1 MTNAMIMCLHN
12 NNNTFAVRTHR
23 ARCISGGRDAT
34 ERTLALVLTTHNN
47 NKRKL
52 MAQNLQCTCNKC
64 RANIKHKRSEPIEKY
79 MFIHTGSILRCIIV
93 YYCIRRNAN
102 YILNTCISLCRRL
115 WTEITNAASQQQ
127 QRRRRRLPRH
137 FAQNMLTGKSS
148 D

>member
-1 MTNAMIMCLHN
+1 MIMCLHN
-12 NNNTFAVRTHR
+12 NNNNTFAAYAPSTLAFLV
-23 ARCISGGRDAT
+23 RDAIK
-34 ERTLALVLTTHNN
+34 RVPALVLTTHNN

-79 MFIHTGSILRCIIV
+79 MFIHTCSILRCIIV

-102 YILNTCISLCRRL
+102 YILNTYRNSMYKPLA
-115 WTEITNAASQQQ
+115 EITNAASQQQ
-127 QRRRRRLPRH
+127 QQRRLSRH